1 MTAVAAVTAFP
12 VEKVLT
18 RGCAVL
24 YAGITSTIACNS
36 VSFFV
41 LFCFVLGLFVVV
53 VFFGRWG
60 RWGWGWGGDVG
71 VCLGFTRLRVN
82 QV

>member
-1 MTAVAAVTAFP
+1 
-12 VEKVLT
+12 VLT

-41 LFCFVLGLFVVV
+41 LFCFVLFWVCLLLLLF
-53 VFFGRWG
+53 FWG
-60 RWGWGWGGDVG
+60 VG
-71 VCLGFTRLRVN
+71 VVGGGVGGMLVY
-82 QV
+82 V

>member
-53 VFFGRWG
+53 GFFWG
-60 RWGWGWGGDVG
+60 VGEVGGGVGGDVG

-82 QV
+82 RV

>member
-53 VFFGRWG
+53 VVFFGGWG
-60 RWGWGWGGDVG
+60 RWGGVGGDVG